1 MLIVTTDEIPGKK
14 LEPLGLVKGE
24 TVESK
29 HVGKDIMAGFK
40 GLVGG
45 ELKGYT
51 EMISDARRLA
61 TERMVQ
67 EALSLG
73 ADAIVATRFS
83 SSSIMQGASEI
94 LVYGTAVKFV

>member
-14 LEPLGLVKGE
+14 LEALGLVKGE

-61 TERMVQ
+61 TERMMQ
-67 EALSLG
+67 EALRLG
-73 ADAIVATRFS
+73 ADAVVATRFS

>member
-14 LEPLGLVKGE
+14 LEALGLVKGE

-61 TERMVQ
+61 TERMIQ

-73 ADAIVATRFS
+73 ADAVVATRFS

>member
-14 LEPLGLVKGE
+14 LEALGLVKGE

>member
-14 LEPLGLVKGE
+14 LEALGLVKGE

-61 TERMVQ
+61 PERMVQ

-73 ADAIVATRFS
+73 ADAIVHNSLF
-83 SSSIMQGASEI
+83 
-94 LVYGTAVKFV
+94 

>member
-14 LEPLGLVKGE
+14 LEALGLVKGE

-67 EALSLG
+67 EALHLG
-73 ADAIVATRFS
+73 ADAVVATRFS

>member
-14 LEPLGLVKGE
+14 LEALGLVKGE

-83 SSSIMQGASEI
+83 SSSIIQGASEI

>member
-14 LEPLGLVKGE
+14 LEALGLVKGE
-24 TVESK
+24 TDESK
-29 HVGKDIMAGFK
+29 HDGKDIMAGFK

-45 ELKGYT
+45 EL
-51 EMISDARRLA
+51 MISDARRLA

-73 ADAIVATRFS
+73 ADAIAATRFS